1 MGVSLE
7 RARIAEDVLSFAMDA
22 PRARSQSE
30 LQDLLA
36 ARVEQFGV
44 THFAACIMTD
54 SEHRFT
60 PGPMFGKI
68 NVAWGMTYF
77 EHQLYRDDPVI
88 AYALKQARG
97 AEGAYW
103 GSAFQ
108 EGRLTKGGQRVL
120 DMAAGAGLRDG
131 YLMPVEIRRGD
142 VMVVS
147 YQGERLDHDP
157 MVQAALTS
165 YGQVFARIGQ
175 RLQDGRKPDGGRLS
189 GLSRQQILI
198 LELSGRGLTN
208 ADIATNLGVA
218 TKTIEYHLSR
228 ARSHLGAY
236 NTKEAIAALR
246 DGVNRRSS
254 DEGPTRAGE

>member
-1 MGVSLE
+1 MSMGLE
-7 RARIAEDVLSFAMDA
+7 RARIAEGVLSFAEEA
-22 PRARSQSE
+22 PRVSSQSE
-30 LQDLLA
+30 LEELLTS
-36 ARVEQFGV
+36 RVEQFGV

-60 PGPMFGKI
+60 PGPMFGKV
-68 NVAWGMTYF
+68 NVAWSANYI
-77 EHQLYRDDPVI
+77 ELQLYRDDPVI

-103 GSAFQ
+103 ANAF
-108 EGRLTKGGQRVL
+108 EPGRLTKGGKRVM

-131 YLMPVEIRRGD
+131 YLMPVEVRRGD

-157 MVQAALTS
+157 MVQAALNS

-175 RLQDGRKPDGGRLS
+175 RLQDGKKPDGGRLS

-208 ADIATNLGVA
+208 ADIATNLGLT

-228 ARSHLGAY
+228 VRSHLGAF

-246 DGVNRRSS
+246 DGVKKKST
-254 DEGPTRAGE
+254 D